1 MPQMDYTMIRTVET
15 DPKGMATQ
23 TGGINGGI
31 LSVPQ
36 WSAEGPEAAA
46 MPRFSRPD
54 ILFVVTVTR

>member
-31 LSVPQ
+31 LSVP
-36 WSAEGPEAAA
+36 G
-46 MPRFSRPD
+46 
-54 ILFVVTVTR
+54 